1 MIPPSWLR
9 APRSLLL
16 TGLAD
21 VWTALREGKPPGE
34 SARGGVTLMIASAAL
49 FALMAAFVKKYLP
62 DTPTQAVV
70 FSRGVMMAA
79 VFVALARS
87 SGAPIRGRRP
97 GRLLLRGIFGYL
109 ALSCYFFSVQHL
121 PLGDAVL
128 LQYSH
133 PAFVAA
139 LAPLLLRERSGGAH
153 WALVALALSG
163 IALIVRP
170 TGDFRVAGLVGVA
183 GSLLSALA
191 YMTVRDLAKS
201 EHPITILV
209 WFPLATI
216 VPSFLAAVAAGNASL
231 PRNGTEVA
239 GHLLVTA
246 SALLGQVAR
255 TLGLA
260 RVAAAKA
267 TAVTLTG
274 PVFGLAFGWLM
285 FGTVPDAASIG
296 GAALVTGAVGLLGRT
311 APRGA
316 TDRRS

>member
-1 MIPPSWLR
+1 
-9 APRSLLL
+9 
-16 TGLAD
+16 
-21 VWTALREGKPPGE
+21 
-34 SARGGVTLMIASAAL
+34 
-49 FALMAAFVKKYLP
+49 
-62 DTPTQAVV
+62 
-70 FSRGVMMAA
+70 MMAT
-79 VFVALARS
+79 VFVLIARS
-87 SGAPIRGRRP
+87 AGAPIRGTRP
-97 GRLLLRGIFGYL
+97 GKLLLRGIFGYL
-109 ALSCYFFSVQHL
+109 ALSCYFLSVQHL

-139 LAPLLLRERSGGAH
+139 LAPLVLRERSGGRH
-153 WALVALALSG
+153 WALVGLALLG

-170 TGDFRVAGLVGVA
+170 TGDLRVFGLVGVA

-191 YMTVRDLAKS
+191 YMTVRDLAKT
-201 EHPITILV
+201 EHPVTILV

-216 VPSFLAAVAAGNASL
+216 VPSFFVAAAAGSASL
-231 PRNGTEVA
+231 PRNGTEIL

-246 SALLGQVAR
+246 SALLGQVAL
-255 TLGLA
+255 TLGLT

-285 FGTVPDAASIG
+285 FGTVPDAYSIG

-311 APRGA
+311 APGGVSS
-316 TDRRS
+316 RRS

>member
-1 MIPPSWLR
+1 MTLPPWLR

-21 VWTALREGKPPGE
+21 VWAALRETKPPGQD
-34 SARGGVTLMIASAAL
+34 ARGGVALMVASAAL

-62 DTPTQAVV
+62 ETPTQAVV
-70 FSRGVMMAA
+70 FSRGVLMSAI
-79 VFVALARS
+79 FVAMARA
-87 SGAPIRGRRP
+87 SGAPILGRRP
-97 GRLLLRGIFGYL
+97 GRLLLRGIYGYL
-109 ALSCYFFSVQHL
+109 ALSCYFYAVQLL

-139 LAPLLLRERSGGAH
+139 LAPLMLGERSGGRH
-153 WALVALALSG
+153 WALVGAAVLG

-170 TGDFRVAGLVGVA
+170 TGDLGLAGLVGAA

-191 YMTVRDLAKS
+191 YMTVRDLART
-201 EHPITILV
+201 EHPVTILV

-216 VPSFLAAVAAGNASL
+216 VPSFVAAVAAGGASL
-231 PRNGTEVA
+231 PRSGSEVA

-246 SALLGQVAR
+246 TALLGQIAL
-255 TLGLA
+255 TLGLT

-285 FGTVPDAASIG
+285 FGTAPDARSIA

-311 APRGA
+311 APGEVSS
-316 TDRRS
+316 RRS

>member
-1 MIPPSWLR
+1 VTAPAWLV
-9 APRSLLL
+9 APRSLLM

-34 SARGGVTLMIASAAL
+34 SGRGGVTLMIASAAL

-62 DTPTQAVV
+62 HTPTQAVV

-87 SGAPIRGRRP
+87 AGAPIRGRRP
-97 GRLLLRGIFGYL
+97 GRLLLRGILGYL

-139 LAPLLLRERSGGAH
+139 LAPLVLRERSGGAH
-153 WALVALALSG
+153 WALVAAALAG

-170 TGDFRVAGLVGVA
+170 TGDFHVAGLVGVF

-191 YMTVRDLAKS
+191 YMTVRDLART

-216 VPSFLAAVAAGNASL
+216 VPSFFAATAAGSASL
-231 PRNGTEVA
+231 PKNGTEVL
-239 GHLLVTA
+239 GHLLVTV
-246 SALLGQVAR
+246 SALLGQVAL
-255 TLGLA
+255 TLGLT

-285 FGTVPDAASIG
+285 FGTVPDAFSLT
-296 GAALVTGAVGLLGRT
+296 GAGLVVGAVGLLGR
-311 APRGA
+311 A
-316 TDRRS
+316 TPAASPKEK